1 MDRSAFRERFEE
13 FMAYLDVEKGFSHNT
28 IKSYFLD
35 LQQLERFWERF
46 EQRESKQYIFKS
58 ILDRFFLNL
67 HHKKTSK
74 SSIARKISCFNSFEK
89 FLLTQNIELK
99 LNLTRPKIDKKLPV
113 FLSPDEVFFL
123 LDKISNEQLPTEHP
137 ERDRTILEFL
147 YATGIRCSELTN
159 ITMADIDFAE
169 KTIRIKG
176 KGNKERIVLFGEKA
190 KQQALKYLSAE
201 RIKPQ
206 NNQEPLFLN
215 NRIEQMSSRAI
226 QRVIKMFRKFLKIE
240 RNITP
245 HKIRH
250 TFATHMLNQGVDLRV
265 VQELLGHKS
274 LSSTEKYTHVST
286 PRLVHIYETVHPI
299 KEMIKKTN
307 KKHDSL

>member
-1 MDRSAFRERFEE
+1 MNRSDFRERFEE
-13 FMAYLDVEKGFSHNT
+13 FIAYLDVEKGVSAHT
-28 IKSYFLD
+28 LKSYFLD
-35 LQQLERFWERF
+35 LHQFQEFWKHIETTDNKTH
-46 EQRESKQYIFKS
+46 SFKTT
-58 ILDRFFLNL
+58 LDRFFVNL
-67 HHKKTSK
+67 YHKQICK

-99 LNLTRPKIDKKLPV
+99 LTLKRPKIDRKLPV
-113 FLSPDEVFFL
+113 FLSIDEVFHL
-123 LDKISNEQLPTEHP
+123 LDTISNEQLPTEHP

-147 YATGIRCSELTN
+147 YATGIRCSELTT
-159 ITMADIDFAE
+159 ITVQDIDFDE

-176 KGNKERIVLFGEKA
+176 KGNKERLVLFGEKA
-190 KQQALKYLSAE
+190 KSQALKYVSTE

-206 NNQEPLFLN
+206 TRNENFFLN
-215 NRIEQMSSRAI
+215 NRLEQMSCRAI
-226 QRVIKMFRKFLKIE
+226 QRIIKMFRQFLKIE

-286 PRLVHIYETVHPI
+286 PHLIHIYDTIHPI
-299 KEMIKKTN
+299 KAMTKKAH
-307 KKHDSL
+307 K